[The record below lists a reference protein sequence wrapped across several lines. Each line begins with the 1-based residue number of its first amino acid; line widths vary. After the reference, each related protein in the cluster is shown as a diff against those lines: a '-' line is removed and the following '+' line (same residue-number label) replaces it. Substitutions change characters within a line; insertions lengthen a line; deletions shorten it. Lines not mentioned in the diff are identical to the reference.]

1 MDGGTIRAVN
11 EEDPDTS
18 ALVRAAQAG
27 DAAAVERLVEAH
39 LGLVYNVIGRV
50 LNGDTDVDDLVQE
63 TMIQAI
69 RGLPALRDPER
80 FRPWLLAI
88 AHRQVQLHLRGRHRA
103 QLRRHPQPVDVPDP
117 GGDLAERTLAEL
129 ELTRQRADLTRATHW
144 LDPDDRQLLA
154 LWWQEVAGD
163 LTRTDLAAALGVTP
177 PHAAVRVR
185 RMKSHLDAVRA
196 VVRALG
202 ATPRCPGLAEVT
214 RRWTGATDAV
224 WRKRLVRH
232 VRDCPRCG
240 PFRTGLVAPEK
251 LLLGVVAL
259 PVPVAVA
266 AAIHAALHARAVRTV
281 AFGPMVLS
289 HLPALL
295 QKRAVAAATTAAAVI
310 AGGGL
315 VFAVHYSPGS
325 PDEFAAEPPVAVAP
339 SDPAG
344 TGSATAS
351 GGAVATP
358 TPRTPEGAGAA
369 DIFVA
374 PNGSDAGDGSEQRP
388 YATLNKAVT
397 VVRPGQTIAL
407 RGGTYRL
414 TQPVDIR
421 TSGTGNSAAQRITL
435 SNFRNEQAVLDA
447 SGIPADKWAVT
458 QQTAYWTVQGLEIRN
473 APTHAW
479 VCRACRD
486 NVFRRIVSHH
496 NGRSGLMLRDDGTT
510 GNQVLDSDFFDN
522 RDATGTAGI
531 GLGVQ
536 FGSGTGNLIRG
547 NRAYGNAAGGY
558 DLGAFRSPV
567 SVEYNWAFGNRANGF
582 TFGGGPD
589 PLEAAHKVRHNAAWV
604 NTGHGFSN
612 DGNRAALE
620 LSNNTAFKNRSAG
633 FSLPD
638 IAAVLRLNVAVDNG
652 DAARVGPTARADNN
666 SWQEG
671 DSTAALFRSVDART
685 AEGPRA
691 ADGGLPGTDYLATR
705 NGRGASMSG
714 R

>member
-1 MDGGTIRAVN
+1 MTEA
-11 EEDPDTS
+11 DPDIS
-18 ALVRAAQAG
+18 ELVRAAQAG
-27 DAAAVERLVEAH
+27 DPAAVQALVEGH

-88 AHRQVQLHLRGRHRA
+88 AYRQVHLHLRGRRRA

-117 GGDLAERTLAEL
+117 GGDLADRTLAEL
-129 ELTRQRADLTRATHW
+129 ELTGQRADLTRATHW
-144 LDPDDRQLLA
+144 LDPDDRQLLG

-163 LTRTDLAAALGVTP
+163 LTRADLAAALGVTP

-185 RMKSHLDAVRA
+185 RMKSRLDAVRA

-202 ATPRCPGLAEVT
+202 ATPRCPELAELT
-214 RRWTGATDAV
+214 RRWGGDTDPV
-224 WRKRLVRH
+224 WRKRLTRH

-240 PFRTGLVAPEK
+240 RFQLGLVAPEK

-266 AAIHAALHARAVRTV
+266 AAVHAALQAALHAKAVRTV

-295 QKRAVAAATTAAAVI
+295 QRRAVAAATTAAAVI

-325 PDEFAAEPPVAVAP
+325 PDALTVEPPVAVAP
-339 SDPAG
+339 SDPSA
-344 TGSATAS
+344 GSASAS
-351 GGAVATP
+351 GGPTGAP
-358 TPRTPEGAGAA
+358 TPRPPEGAGAA

-388 YATLNKAVT
+388 YASVNKAVS

-407 RGGTYRL
+407 RGGVYRL
-414 TQPVDIR
+414 TTPVDIR
-421 TSGTGNSAAQRITL
+421 TSGTAGQRITM
-435 SNFRNEQAVLDA
+435 SNFRAEHVVLDA

-458 QQTAYWTVQGLEIRN
+458 QQTAYWTVQGLEIRD

-486 NVFRRIVSHH
+486 NVFRRLSSHH

-522 RDATGTAGI
+522 DDGSGAGI

-536 FGSGTGNLIRG
+536 FGSGGGNLIRG
-547 NRAYGNAAGGY
+547 NRAYGNTAGGY

-567 SVEYNWAFGNRANGF
+567 SVKYNWAFGNRANGF

-589 PLEAAHKVRHNAAWV
+589 PLEAAHKVRHNAAWA

-620 LSNNTAFKNRSAG
+620 LSNNTAFRNRSAG

-652 DAARVGPTARADNN
+652 DAARVGATARADNN

-671 DSTAALFRSVDART
+671 DSTAALFRSVDAST